1 MIVSKWQTIV
11 FDLDD
16 TLYPERQ
23 YVLSGF
29 RAVAAWAAGALGLP
43 EGRSYDELHEL
54 FVTGVRGDTFNQWLA
69 AHDVEPQKYIPA
81 MVAAY
86 REHRP
91 QIAFHDGA
99 AEMLRQLAVA
109 HRLGVVTDGPLDVQ
123 RRKAAAL
130 GLESL
135 VDAVV
140 YSDELGRDAWKPS
153 PRPFAEVLR
162 RLDAAAEASVYVADN
177 PAKDFL
183 GARRA
188 GMASIRIRHAD
199 GLHVEEEPESAEY
212 APDLE
217 IASFDELPTWVA
229 GNG

>member
-1 MIVSKWQTIV
+1 MSKWQTIV

-23 YVLSGF
+23 FVLSGF
-29 RAVAAWAAGALGLP
+29 RAVAAWAASVLGLP
-43 EGRSYDELHEL
+43 EERSYDELHEL
-54 FVTGVRGDTFNQWLA
+54 FAAGVRGDTFNQWLA
-69 AHDVEPQKYIPA
+69 AHDIEPQEYIPA

-86 REHRP
+86 REHQP

-99 AEMLRQLAVA
+99 AEMLRQLATT

-123 RRKAAAL
+123 RRKAVAL
-130 GLESL
+130 GLEPL

-162 RLDAAAEASVYVADN
+162 RLGTVAEASVYVADN

-217 IASFDELPTWVA
+217 IASFDEILALLACKT
-229 GNG
+229 